1 MRKEILLGLSLL
13 TAASV
18 MAEAP
23 AGYYDKLEGKKRT
36 ELMAEIRALASG
48 HTNISY
54 GSGSWDAFRK
64 TDAQFV
70 NGRQA
75 WIDMYSDEVVYTS
88 EGHPGLNIE
97 HCVPN
102 SWWGGTKG
110 LIYNDLFNLS
120 PSNEK
125 ANQEKSNFP
134 LAEVAS
140 VTWTNGVSTV
150 GRPVMG
156 QGGGSTYVFEPDDR
170 YKGDFARMYFYMFVT
185 YQSADW
191 QRRYDYMFDL
201 TSMTLLKPWA
211 AKLLIA
217 WNAADP
223 VDDKERRRNDAIYKV
238 QKNRNAFIDL
248 PTLPDFIWGDKSH
261 LPFSAGYGAVDGVV
275 DDSDRKLEVA
285 VSGGDI
291 LAPDGAR
298 VFDLSGRECPMRG
311 LRPGIYI
318 VTAPEGSV
326 KISIR

>member
-1 MRKEILLGLSLL
+1 M
-13 TAASV
+13 V
-18 MAEAP
+18 
-23 AGYYDKLEGKKRT
+23 
-36 ELMAEIRALASG
+36 
-48 HTNISY
+48 
-54 GSGSWDAFRK
+54 
-64 TDAQFV
+64 
-70 NGRQA
+70 GR
-75 WIDMYSDEVVYTS
+75 
-88 EGHPGLNIE
+88 
-97 HCVPN
+97 
-102 SWWGGTKG
+102 
-110 LIYNDLFNLS
+110 
-120 PSNEK
+120 
-125 ANQEKSNFP
+125 QEKSNVP

-223 VDDKERRRNDAIYKV
+223 VDDK
-238 QKNRNAFIDL
+238 AFIDL

-291 LAPDGAR
+291 FAPDGAR